1 MVLHVPKT
9 VLLSLARF
17 RLQFMTGKTKKLLCG
32 ALAALAIAIA
42 LDAVYLL
49 GYRHGGRGSRNR

>member
-1 MVLHVPKT
+1 
-9 VLLSLARF
+9 
-17 RLQFMTGKTKKLLCG
+17 MTGKTKKLLCG